1 MGDRRNPVACALLAE
16 SVDCII
22 GGLPRVNTPRSTD
35 ELDALDARL
44 AEARERIAPTADP
57 RAVASSALAQ
67 GSRYALEIVAGTAVG
82 GFLGWQ
88 LDRWLGTKPWMA
100 LLFLLL
106 GLVAGFVNL
115 MRAVNREAA
124 IVNAQPI
131 PPGIAPDNEGQ

>member
-1 MGDRRNPVACALLAE
+1 MAFWVGAGRIV
-16 SVDCII
+16 

-35 ELDALDARL
+35 ELAALDAQL
-44 AEARERIAPTADP
+44 AEARARLVPTADP

-67 GSRYALEIVAGTAVG
+67 GSRYALEIVVGTAVG

-106 GLVAGFVNL
+106 GLVAGFMNL

-124 IVNAQPI
+124 IVNAEPV
-131 PPGIAPDNEGQ
+131 PPGVAPDQEGQ